1 MEPALHVKKWSNRF
15 DNLDEEAD
23 LKRTLAALEDEN
35 GKLKQLIVRLSET
48 ILRNVTGRP

>member
-15 DNLDEEAD
+15 GNLDHEAD
-23 LKRTLAALEDEN
+23 LKRMLAALEDEN
-35 GKLKQLIVRLSET
+35 RGLKQLIVRLSAT